1 MATKYIVDNLSGQT
15 INGNITINGNLSVTG
30 TTTGSL
36 ATYKALLTQLGFQS
50 GTDLNSFNEGLLIGQ
65 TYTIT
70 NYVSGDDFSNIANVT
85 SGTVNTTGCQ
95 FIATGEVP
103 TNWNNGSTLETD
115 GNLVVTVLENNLG
128 YNIEWVSQF
137 SPGLYFGFN
146 ATTGPLYNS
155 FNRNSTFLL
164 SGDYVPFFGP
174 VLLAIFSAPVNIN
187 EKDDSILV
195 AVFDTDTLSTVS
207 DNLYYFP
214 IEIQVLQNT
223 DTTPVIISGTTT
235 SFPFNNVSIDLTC
248 GNTLIETIYT
258 SGGTIVNN
266 MSEVVSVLNSDS
278 NTNFLGVFSED
289 GLGGIILT
297 MSTNLQMQLCAD
309 STLTFYVFN
318 D

>member
-1 MATKYIVDNLSGQT
+1 MTTKYIVDNLSGQT

-50 GTDLNSFNEGLLIGQ
+50 GTNLSSFNEGLLIGQ

-70 NYVSGDDFSNIANVT
+70 NYVSGDDFSNIANVV

-128 YNIEWVSQF
+128 YDINWINNS
-137 SPGLYFGFN
+137 SGLYFGFN
-146 ATTGPLYNS
+146 SVTGALYNS
-155 FNRNSTFLL
+155 FDRNSTFVL
-164 SGDYVPFFGP
+164 SGTYLPIFGP
-174 VLLAIFSAPVNIN
+174 YILDIFSAPVTFN
-187 EKDDSILV
+187 EKDDSVIV
-195 AVFDTDTLSTVS
+195 AVFDPNTTSFIS
-207 DNLYYFP
+207 DNLFYFP

-223 DTTPVIISGTTT
+223 DTTPVVISGTTT

-258 SGGTIVNN
+258 PGGVIVNN
-266 MSEVVSVLNSDS
+266 ISEVVSVLNSDS
-278 NTNFLGVFSED
+278 NTNILGVFSED